1 LGRVQFLGDDDHPQ
15 FGVDQTHTSRMQI
28 FRIFSGGGVDPFI
41 VMLTRLIIEIQ
52 VTYVSPLR
60 GRIDKES
67 FIQPAM

>member
-1 LGRVQFLGDDDHPQ
+1 
-15 FGVDQTHTSRMQI
+15 
-28 FRIFSGGGVDPFI
+28 VDPFI

-67 FIQPAM
+67 FIQPAI